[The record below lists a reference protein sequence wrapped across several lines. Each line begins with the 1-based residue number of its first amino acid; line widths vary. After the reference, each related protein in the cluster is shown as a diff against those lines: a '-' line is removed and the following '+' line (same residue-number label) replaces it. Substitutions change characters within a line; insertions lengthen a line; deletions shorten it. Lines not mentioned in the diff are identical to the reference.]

1 MELFFLSADKE
12 SQKSLRRCVA
22 DHLRC
27 GCLYLFSTFGCSR
40 FAFIVIYCDDIQR
53 IGFWPLASLWVKG
66 SVGFWLRRWDTGYTG
81 RTPSFLN
88 MRIAMF
94 SWESLHSIAVGGVA
108 PHVTELAA
116 ALQRRNH
123 EVHVFT
129 RRGEGQQIHEEKRRK
144 KD

>member
-1 MELFFLSADKE
+1 
-12 SQKSLRRCVA
+12 
-22 DHLRC
+22 
-27 GCLYLFSTFGCSR
+27 
-40 FAFIVIYCDDIQR
+40 
-53 IGFWPLASLWVKG
+53 
-66 SVGFWLRRWDTGYTG
+66 
-81 RTPSFLN
+81 

-129 RRGEGQQIHEEKRRK
+129 RRGEGQQIHEEKQLK
-144 KD
+144 KTEKNMKKTDSKDKF

>member
-1 MELFFLSADKE
+1 
-12 SQKSLRRCVA
+12 
-22 DHLRC
+22 
-27 GCLYLFSTFGCSR
+27 
-40 FAFIVIYCDDIQR
+40 
-53 IGFWPLASLWVKG
+53 
-66 SVGFWLRRWDTGYTG
+66 
-81 RTPSFLN
+81 

-129 RRGEGQQIHEEKRRK
+129 RRGEGQQIHEEKTEKNWKKYEKVTQKTNSDRK
-144 KD
+144 

>member
-1 MELFFLSADKE
+1 
-12 SQKSLRRCVA
+12 
-22 DHLRC
+22 
-27 GCLYLFSTFGCSR
+27 
-40 FAFIVIYCDDIQR
+40 
-53 IGFWPLASLWVKG
+53 
-66 SVGFWLRRWDTGYTG
+66 
-81 RTPSFLN
+81 

-129 RRGEGQQIHEEKRRK
+129 RRGEGQQIHEEKNPEKSMK
-144 KD
+144 KLLKRQILMENRLE